1 LEQLAQRLRSEH
13 GVRVIEGLDLSTSG
27 SGTALK
33 QHVDAHGIVVE
44 AFVVL
49 SWQCSW
55 MGSSTD
61 RDSDRAASE
70 LEIVS

>member
-44 AFVVL
+44 AFVVS
-49 SWQCSW
+49 SWQCLDW
-55 MGSSTD
+55 FVNGLKQ
-61 RDSDRAASE
+61 RRC
-70 LEIVS
+70 LI